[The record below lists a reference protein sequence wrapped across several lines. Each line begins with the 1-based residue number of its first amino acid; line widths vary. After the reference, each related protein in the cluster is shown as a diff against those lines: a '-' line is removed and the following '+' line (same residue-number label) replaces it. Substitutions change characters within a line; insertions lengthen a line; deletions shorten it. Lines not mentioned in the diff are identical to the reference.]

1 MANHDDMFEQ
11 NMLKDAEKNPKCLVK
26 IAPNSLGRS
35 IDSQGQWIFTF
46 LTVCVYSLYHTRN
59 INKKLSSLLRCVR
72 VSVCVCVCV
81 IYTHTSISAG
91 VNVASYQNHAR

>member
-11 NMLKDAEKNPKCLVK
+11 NMLKDAEKNTKCLVK

-35 IDSQGQWIFTF
+35 IDSQGQWVFTF
-46 LTVCVYSLYHTRN
+46 LTVCMYSLYHTWN
-59 INKKLSSLLRCVR
+59 INKNSAVCSDVC
-72 VSVCVCVCV
+72 VSVSVCVCV